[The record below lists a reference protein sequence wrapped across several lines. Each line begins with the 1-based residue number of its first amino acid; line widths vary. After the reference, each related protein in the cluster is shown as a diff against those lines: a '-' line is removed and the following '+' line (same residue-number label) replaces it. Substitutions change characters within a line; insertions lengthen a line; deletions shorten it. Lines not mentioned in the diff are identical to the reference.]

1 MKKILL
7 LIALFPIFCNA
18 QEILSDQQLAAYYV
32 KSKTADKNIV
42 SLANKIL
49 DGKTVKED
57 KLTEFHKATYP
68 IQAKFSIERKRLRS
82 QTAMGSKYDSALE
95 ILNNLYAQY
104 QEELAKNNN
113 SDITDEFVEK
123 YWRPIA
129 CGEYLNL
136 KDIITFN
143 DLSKMYY
150 TAKLG
155 YIDSYTQQTPSLAP
169 IRPNW
174 AIEFEENQQLCDS
187 CMNAYTSRDYE
198 KISKDMFERT
208 LDVVEQINLQH
219 KKNILVESGEWDAYK
234 QRIAQATEYIK
245 SLNVPSEG
253 EFVEDLSRLTGEVY
267 KRTIPYV
274 TKDGISVIHGT
285 ATERHYLKQV
295 ANPIPAKGHCLTY
308 DYTKSAT
315 YEMGRLVSEKAEGTV
330 TYWHSDPELNKIR
343 DYVKRMESIKNS
355 PVIVNYSENVSADL
369 AYVLNNRYISRE
381 EPDEL
386 LISQYALNIISFDEF
401 MKSVKNPYILPGTN

>member
-1 MKKILL
+1 MKRILL

-18 QEILSDQQLAAYYV
+18 QETLSDHQLAAYYV
-32 KSKTADKNIV
+32 KSKTADKSIV

-95 ILNNLYAQY
+95 ILNNLSAQY

-113 SDITDEFVEK
+113 SDITDEFAEK
-123 YWRPIA
+123 YFRPIA

-136 KDIITFN
+136 NDIVTFN
-143 DLSKMYY
+143 DLSKIYY
-150 TAKLG
+150 AAKLG
-155 YIDSYTQQTPSLAP
+155 QLNSYSQEAPSLTPST
-169 IRPNW
+169 PNW
-174 AIEFEENQQLCDS
+174 TIEFEENKQLCDS
-187 CMNAYTSRDYE
+187 CMNAYTGRDYA
-198 KISKDMFERT
+198 KISKEMYERT
-208 LDVVEQINLQH
+208 LDVVKQINLQH
-219 KKNILVESGEWDAYK
+219 KKNILIESGEWDAYK

-245 SLNVPSEG
+245 SLNIPSEG
-253 EFVEDLSRLTGEVY
+253 EFVRDLSSLPGEVY

-274 TKDGISVIHGT
+274 TKDGIRVIHGT

-295 ANPIPAKGHCLTY
+295 ANPIPPKGYSSTY

-315 YEMGRLVSEKAEGTV
+315 YEMGRLVSEKVEGTV

-369 AYVLNNRYISRE
+369 ASVLNNRYISRE

-386 LISQYALNIISFDEF
+386 LISQYALGAISFDEF
-401 MKSVKNPYILPGTN
+401 MKRVKNPYISRGTN